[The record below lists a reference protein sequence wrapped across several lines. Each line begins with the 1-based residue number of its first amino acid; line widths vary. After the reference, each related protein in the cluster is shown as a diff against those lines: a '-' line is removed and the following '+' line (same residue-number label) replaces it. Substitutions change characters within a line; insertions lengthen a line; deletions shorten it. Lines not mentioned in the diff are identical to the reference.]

1 MKLSLALLTALA
13 VLPDLAWSQGTP
25 VSSVDC
31 ADIKDDAARLKCYD
45 LQAARQ
51 RAAAPA
57 VKQSAVAA
65 AAPAPTQTPIAAVA
79 PAVTSSSAS
88 TDSSDPK
95 FGLQGQVLRKTQE
108 RAAPHKGS
116 DEKKPAALVARV
128 ASVSQQPG
136 FNLSL
141 VLDNGQVWEQAEQRS
156 DVLIQ
161 PNDPVTIKPGLL
173 GSFYLTDVA
182 HQTIRFRRVR

>member
-1 MKLSLALLTALA
+1 MKLSLVLLIALV
-13 VLPDLAWSQGTP
+13 VLPDLAWSEGSP
-25 VSSVDC
+25 VSNVAC

-45 LQAARQ
+45 SLAARQ
-51 RAAAPA
+51 RAATPA
-57 VKQSAVAA
+57 MKQPAEAA
-65 AAPAPTQTPIAAVA
+65 ATAASAPVRKPAASV
-79 PAVTSSSAS
+79 
-88 TDSSDPK
+88 DSSDPK
-95 FGLQGQVLRKTQE
+95 FGLQGQALRKTQE
-108 RAAPHKGS
+108 RTSPHEGPV
-116 DEKKPAALVARV
+116 EKPTALVARV

-173 GSFYLTDVA
+173 GAFYLTDVA